1 MVSEDRLERIRDIG
15 DHYPNAETGL
25 LKALFVAQE
34 EKNYLEEEDVVQ
46 VAEELGMDDSEAW
59 SVASFY
65 TMINQEPTGT
75 FKIQVCQNL
84 SCMIEGADEIIEHLE
99 SRLGIE
105 EGETTPD
112 ELFTLEAV
120 ECLGSCGTGPVCQVN
135 DRTYHENLEPDDV
148 DELLD
153 QLRQETEETGEPSE
167 EPTEVVE
174 S

>member
-1 MVSEDRLERIRDIG
+1 MISEDRLERIREIG

-34 EKNYLEEEDVVQ
+34 EKNYLEEEDVQQ
-46 VAEELGMDDSEAW
+46 VAEELDMDDSEVW

-65 TMINQEPTGT
+65 TMINQEPTGQ

-135 DRTYHENLEPDDV
+135 DRAYHENLDADDV
-148 DELLD
+148 DELLE
-153 QLRQETEETGEPSE
+153 QLRQEAEETTEPSE

>member
-1 MVSEDRLERIRDIG
+1 MLTDEQIERVRSIA
-15 DHYPNAETGL
+15 DHYPNPETGL
-25 LKALFVAQE
+25 LKALLVAQE
-34 EKNYLEEEDVVQ
+34 ETNYLKEEDILQ
-46 VAEELGMDDSEAW
+46 VADLLDMDDSEVW

-65 TMINQEPTGT
+65 TMINQETTGQ

-84 SCMIEGADEIIEHLE
+84 SCMIEGSDEIIEHLE

-135 DRTYHENLEPDDV
+135 DRSYHENLDPEDV

-153 QLRQETEETGEPSE
+153 QLREESEQADEPAK
-167 EPTEVVE
+167 EPVE
-174 S
+174 AIEQ